1 MVVPTMQETSRD
13 QENPWKLRSRS
24 AIPRGVL
31 RSPGRKCYTSG
42 CDVGVSEYIYICVCN
57 YMYIYMCNYIYMK
70 LWYKPYKPL

>member
-42 CDVGVSEYIYICVCN
+42 CDVGVSEHIYIYMCVIICI
-57 YMYIYMCNYIYMK
+57 YIYMCNYIYI
-70 LWYKPYKPL
+70 